1 MKRFRNLRA
10 IFFPV
15 VTPLSE
21 TTSFPLQKH
30 TPLSFACLS
39 YTGVGLS
46 FVFYPLEHDHI
57 RLPSSFPDTISAFTL
72 RTFETNIAANANK
85 TAELKASVDS
95 LVTDTIAGIQD
106 DIAKSENTQASARTA
121 LENKLEQSLAA
132 KEKEIYKATD
142 SLEAENVKVDSC
154 GKAGKLYTK
163 GGCKTIEIP
172 DTNLAKYTSKGCD
185 IANSGRLEYNSV
197 R

>member
-1 MKRFRNLRA
+1 M
-10 IFFPV
+10 
-15 VTPLSE
+15 
-21 TTSFPLQKH
+21 
-30 TPLSFACLS
+30 PLSFPYNTLSTCLS
-39 YTGVGLS
+39 YTGICLY
-46 FVFYPLEHDHI
+46 FVYI
-57 RLPSSFPDTISAFTL
+57 RLNMTIFGSLLLSPISAFTL
-72 RTFETNIAANANK
+72 RTFETNIAANAGSVS
-85 TAELKASVDS
+85 ELKASVDS

-142 SLEAENVKVDSC
+142 NLEAVTDNLEAATDNLEAENLKADSC